1 MQLSSIQ
8 LILKPHVKERQPPNH
23 ETQPRSCPISH
34 IRERAEAD
42 HQLARV
48 RGGLM
53 PMSYPVNPEREYKT
67 VGIARTEEPMFRTRS
82 QLLET
87 RRELL
92 KRDNEE
98 LRAQGDVYYVPLSI
112 RNQEREVEEHQFR
125 EPKGQP
131 QTLTKMQDQR
141 RKDKMEYD
149 MQHFSFPRAFPREY
163 PKYSDHP
170 DIPFWVSNAESAR
183 IGDSAPR
190 AMPRTISEPT
200 FKVTELPWGDEP
212 TVSYENLADSAKALA
227 AGKFSS
233 KEMTLGSK
241 TVKRWSTDMLERGQ
255 ARNQPRLFDNI
266 RPVRIGPRDLEQLDL
281 TSSMEPIRNA
291 ALRRQAEERKR
302 MASMP
307 KRSRLYVDPHEEPTL
322 RTITSQGTGGRGNSL
337 LDSSD
342 PGVSVQ
348 NRAEPPMSATSAAT
362 RIPSRRP
369 PDLRSSVVPIIE
381 SPKEPRTF
389 GTGTVARPL
398 QASGIR
404 CGGFQH
410 LDSTLPRPSLHES
423 RDSRARP
430 EA

>member
-1 MQLSSIQ
+1 
-8 LILKPHVKERQPPNH
+8 
-23 ETQPRSCPISH
+23 
-34 IRERAEAD
+34 
-42 HQLARV
+42 
-48 RGGLM
+48 
-53 PMSYPVNPEREYKT
+53 
-67 VGIARTEEPMFRTRS
+67 
-82 QLLET
+82 
-87 RRELL
+87 
-92 KRDNEE
+92 
-98 LRAQGDVYYVPLSI
+98 
-112 RNQEREVEEHQFR
+112 
-125 EPKGQP
+125 
-131 QTLTKMQDQR
+131 
-141 RKDKMEYD
+141 MEYD

-348 NRAEPPMSATSAAT
+348 NRAERHPWSRTS
-362 RIPSRRP
+362 RSGGPIPSRRP

-381 SPKEPRTF
+381 SPKEPRTTHFSAVTF